1 MATDVDRPRESQ
13 ATGLAAGSI
22 GLPQVLFQSAAN
34 MSPAGA
40 VAFSLLIGYAYA
52 GSAMPLSMLLVVV
65 AIVLISIC
73 IGQLA
78 KEMPAAG
85 GFYTY
90 ASTALGPAAGF
101 PIGWGYL
108 LVEAFVAPIAA
119 MFIGL
124 TTQQAFATSL
134 HLNVPWWIWAIAVLA
149 IVCALNYRG
158 VRIATGVGLVL
169 GVLELL
175 VISAL
180 AIWMIIKAGNANTFE
195 VFNPSHALSGTWSG
209 VFKGMVF
216 GILAVQGFEAAAP
229 LGEEAR
235 NPRRTVPRALIG
247 ASLLVGAVMLL
258 CSYGTVMGWGIG
270 HISTYANDPNP
281 WDTLARHFWGLG
293 WVVIFLAVVN
303 SLFAAGNAGL
313 AASSRML
320 YSMGR
325 NGIAPAVFGRSHP
338 RHRTPYVA
346 ILTQTAVGAVLAL
359 SLGLAFGV
367 VNGFSIMAIALT
379 MIVILVYIAICV
391 SVPVYYLRQRR
402 SEFSI
407 VKHVICPVLGVA
419 CMIGPLYYQ
428 FSPLPAYPSWW
439 GLWLA
444 LAWTLVAIGIVVW
457 AIRKRPQVLRAAL
470 RIFGGQDTPAP
481 SPQPSP
487 ATE

>member
-1 MATDVDRPRESQ
+1 MATNLERFRKSQ
-13 ATGLAAGSI
+13 STELAAGSI

-65 AIVLISIC
+65 AIALISIC

-78 KEMPAAG
+78 KAMPAAG

-124 TTQQAFATSL
+124 TTQQVFASSL
-134 HLNVPWWIWAIAVLA
+134 HLNAPWWIWAMAVLA
-149 IVCALNYRG
+149 IICILNYQG
-158 VRIATGVGLVL
+158 VRMATGAGLVL

-180 AIWMIIKAGNANTFE
+180 ALWMIIKAGSANTIA
-195 VFNPSHALSGTWSG
+195 VFNPNHALSGSWSG

-270 HISTYANDPNP
+270 NIASYAKDPNP
-281 WDTLARHFWGLG
+281 WDTLARHFWGAG
-293 WVVIFLAVVN
+293 WVVIFLAIVN
-303 SLFAAGNAGL
+303 SLFAAGNAGM

-320 YSMGR
+320 FSMGR
-325 NGIAPAVFGRSHP
+325 NNIAPAVFGRSHP

-346 ILTQTAVGAVLAL
+346 ILAQTAVGAALAL
-359 SLGLAFGV
+359 GLGLGFGV

-379 MIVILVYIAICV
+379 IIVILVYIAICI
-391 SVPVYYLRQRR
+391 SVPAFYLRQRR
-402 SEFSI
+402 SEFSV
-407 VKHVICPVLGVA
+407 VKHVVCPVLGVA
-419 CMIGPLYYQ
+419 CMIGPLYFQ

-444 LAWTLVAIGIVVW
+444 LAWTVAGIGIVVW
-457 AIRKRPQVLRAAL
+457 AVRRRPDVLRAAL
-470 RIFGGQDTPAP
+470 RIFGSADSPAP
-481 SPQPSP
+481 NPQPTP
-487 ATE
+487 TAD

>member
-1 MATDVDRPRESQ
+1 MAADVERPGPSP

-52 GSAMPLSMLLVVV
+52 GEAMPLSMLLVVV
-65 AIVLISIC
+65 AIGLIAVC

-78 KEMPAAG
+78 KAMPAAG
-85 GFYTY
+85 GLYTY

-101 PIGWGYL
+101 PVGWGYL

-124 TTQQAFATSL
+124 TTEQVFTSSL
-134 HLNVPWWIWAIAVLA
+134 HVDVPWWVWALAVLA
-149 IVCALNYRG
+149 VICVFNFVG
-158 VRIATGVGLVL
+158 VRLATGVGLVL

-180 AIWMIIKAGNANTFE
+180 AIWMIVKAGSANTIQ
-195 VFNPSHALSGTWSG
+195 VFNPAHALSGTWSG

-235 NPRRTVPRALIG
+235 DPRRTVPRAVIG

-258 CSYGTVMGWGIG
+258 CSYGTVMGWGAG
-270 HISTYANDPNP
+270 HIASYAKDPDP
-281 WDTLARHFWGLG
+281 WNTLARHFWGAG

-303 SLFAAGNAGL
+303 SLFAAGNAGM

-320 YSMGR
+320 FSMGR
-325 NGIAPAVFGRSHP
+325 NHIAPAVFSRSHP
-338 RHRTPYVA
+338 RHQTPYVA
-346 ILTQTAVGAVLAL
+346 ILTQTAVSVVLVLAL
-359 SLGLAFGV
+359 GLGFGV
-367 VNGFSIMAIALT
+367 LNGFSIMAIALT
-379 MIVILVYIAICV
+379 VIVILVYIAICV

-402 SEFSI
+402 SEFRVI
-407 VKHVICPVLGVA
+407 KHVVCPVLGVA
-419 CMIGPLYYQ
+419 AMIGPLYFQ
-428 FSPLPAYPSWW
+428 FAPLPAYPSGW

-444 LAWTLVAIGIVVW
+444 LAWTAVGLGIVVW
-457 AIRKRPQVLRAAL
+457 AVRRRPDVLRAAV
-470 RIFGGQDTPAP
+470 RIFGQEPAP
-481 SPQPSP
+481 ARSPSP
-487 ATE
+487 ASAAD